1 MSNQLAIIEQKLTSE
16 ATKGK
21 LLALMGISGENERG
35 QQEVYRYA
43 SSVLA
48 EIKKSASDSKRDLTV
63 CNPDSIVQAMIDAAS
78 FGLTIDGRQHAH
90 IVKFGNSASF
100 QIGFR
105 GYLAKIKEH
114 YPDADFTIELI
125 FEGDDVKIW
134 AEDSMQR
141 FTITK
146 ADPFAQSQ
154 QKFKGVLFAV
164 SYTDNGKPIQKCVAV
179 PKERIDRARK
189 AAKQDFI
196 WNSDYFEK
204 AKAAAIKGACKYMF
218 ASLQGLQEMIRYD
231 NENNYDV
238 NKQSEPTK
246 SSIIQNINKKVAPE
260 IVLPPEPEIIE
271 AEFIDNVSDLRAA
284 GDDAANGGVAAYTAW
299 LSTLTDAEKAPLYQ
313 FHKDW
318 TKKAKQIDEERIKNE
333 EQDESIAWS

>member
-1 MSNQLAIIEQKLTSE
+1 MSNQLVVIEQKLTSE
-16 ATKGK
+16 ATKSK
-21 LLALMGISGENERG
+21 LLALMGVSAENERG
-35 QQEVYRYA
+35 QQEVVRYA

-48 EIKKSASDSKRDLTV
+48 EIKKSAADSKRDLTV

-90 IVKFGNSASF
+90 IVKFGNNASF

-114 YPDADFTIELI
+114 YPDADFTVELI
-125 FEGDDVKIW
+125 FDGDVVKIW

-141 FTITK
+141 FSITK
-146 ADPFAQSQ
+146 SDPFAQSQ

-164 SYTDNGKPIQKCVAV
+164 SYTDNGKSIQKCVAI

-189 AAKQDFI
+189 AAKQDYI
-196 WNSDYFEK
+196 WASDYFEK

-218 ASLQGLQEMIRYD
+218 ASLQGLQEMIRHD
-231 NENNYDV
+231 NENNYDI

-246 SSIIQNINKKVAPE
+246 SSIIQNINRTIK
-260 IVLPPEPEIIE
+260 PEPEPKYIE
-271 AEFIDNVSDLRAA
+271 AEFVENIDLRPA
-284 GDDAANGGVAAYTAW
+284 GDEAASNGVESYTSW
-299 LSTLTDAEKAPLYQ
+299 LATLSDEEKAPLRQY
-313 FHKDW
+313 HKDW
-318 TKKAKQIDEERIKNE
+318 TRKAKQVDEERNNNE
-333 EQDESIAWS
+333 DEESIAWS